1 MKKYENGVAVEMTEA
16 EVAEHNASLP
26 TESEQ
31 IASQWVS
38 VRIQRNLLLNQTD
51 WVVTKASETG
61 VAVSDEWKTY
71 RQELR
76 DLPATQTDVDNIT
89 YPTKPN

>member
-1 MKKYENGVAVEMTEA
+1 MNKLINGVVVPLTAEEIA
-16 EVAEHNASLP
+16 EVEALRAVAP
-26 TESEQ
+26 SETDIKWMQ
-31 IASQWVS
+31 
-38 VRIQRNLLLNQTD
+38 VRNEINLLLSETD
-51 WVVTKASETG
+51 WVVTKASDTG
-61 VAVSDEWKTY
+61 VALSDEWKTY

>member
-1 MKKYENGVAVEMTEA
+1 MNKLVNGVVVPLTSDELKDLETRKAAAPSETEIKW
-16 EVAEHNASLP
+16 L
-26 TESEQ
+26 Q
-31 IASQWVS
+31 
-38 VRIQRNLLLNQTD
+38 VRNKRNRLLLDTD
-51 WVVTKASETG
+51 WVVTKASDTG
-61 VAVSDEWKTY
+61 VALSDEWKIY

>member
-1 MKKYENGVAVEMTEA
+1 MNKLVNGVVVPLTAEEIA
-16 EVAEHNASLP
+16 EVEALRAAAS
-26 TESEQ
+26 SETDITWMQ
-31 IASQWVS
+31 
-38 VRIQRNLLLNQTD
+38 VRNERNRLLSETD
-51 WVVTKASETG
+51 WVVTRASDTG
-61 VAVSDEWKTY
+61 VALSDEWKTY

>member
-1 MKKYENGVAVEMTEA
+1 MNKMVNGVLTPMTNA
-16 EVAEHNASLP
+16 EIAQLQASDP
-26 TESEQ
+26 SESEITAQ
-31 IASQWVS
+31 KWVM
-38 VRIQRNLLLNQTD
+38 VRAERTRKLQETD

-61 VAVSDEWKTY
+61 VALSDEWKTY

>member
-1 MKKYENGVAVEMTEA
+1 MNKLVNGVVVPLTAEEIA
-16 EVAEHNASLP
+16 EVEALRAAAP
-26 TESEQ
+26 SETDIKWMQ
-31 IASQWVS
+31 
-38 VRIQRNLLLNQTD
+38 VRNERNRLLSETD
-51 WVVTKASETG
+51 WVVTKASDTG
-61 VAVSDEWKTY
+61 VALSDEWKTY

>member
-1 MKKYENGVAVEMTEA
+1 MNKLVNGVLVALTTEEIKEVEA
-16 EVAEHNASLP
+16 KRAAAP
-26 TESEQ
+26 SETDIKWLQ
-31 IASQWVS
+31 
-38 VRIQRNLLLNQTD
+38 VRNYRNRLLSETD
-51 WVVTKASETG
+51 WVVTRASDTG

>member
-1 MKKYENGVAVEMTEA
+1 MNKLINGVVVPLTAEEIA
-16 EVAEHNASLP
+16 EVEALRAAAS
-26 TESEQ
+26 SETDIKWMQ
-31 IASQWVS
+31 
-38 VRIQRNLLLNQTD
+38 VRNERNRLLSETD
-51 WVVTKASETG
+51 WVVTKASDTG
-61 VAVSDEWKTY
+61 VALSDEWKTY

>member
-1 MKKYENGVAVEMTEA
+1 MNKLVNGQLVPLTAEEISVIEA
-16 EVAEHNASLP
+16 EKAAAP
-26 TESEQ
+26 SETDIKWMQ
-31 IASQWVS
+31 
-38 VRIQRNLLLNQTD
+38 VRNERNRLLSETD
-51 WVVTKASETG
+51 WVVTRASDTG
-61 VAVSDEWKTY
+61 VALSDEWKTY